1 MATRGI
7 AVYKNELYIGTQN
20 INFSRIHFTNPLL
33 FKTVSAGAILAYNL
47 FEYVRN
53 NHLALLFYNLL
64 IPLAGI
70 TSDGCR
76 VWRHNSSLDKWSP
89 VVSDQPGSMLPAGFG
104 DKRNFAAAV
113 IHEFKGDLYVGTAA
127 GLMLG
132 CQLWRYNGTTW
143 EKVVEKGF
151 GDTHNIGVW
160 SAATFNDM
168 LYVGTLNCREGC
180 QIWRTMDGNN
190 WEKVVLP
197 GGDGFGSKWNIYAWS
212 MGCYN
217 NSLYVGTLNFK
228 PDKGCQLWRYNGWQ
242 WFKISLPG
250 GDGFGERYN
259 MGARS
264 MVEYPENSGG
274 IVVGTFSLDVM
285 SFRCF
290 NGCEVWMNMPFNYN

>member
-70 TSDGCR
+70 ASDGCE
-76 VWRHNSSLDKWSP
+76 VWRYNDSLDKWSL

-132 CQLWRYNGTTW
+132 CQLWRYNGTT
-143 EKVVEKGF
+143 
-151 GDTHNIGVW
+151 
-160 SAATFNDM
+160 
-168 LYVGTLNCREGC
+168 
-180 QIWRTMDGNN
+180 